1 VHLSLV
7 VLAAGLG
14 SRFGS
19 LKQLVPVG
27 PHGETILDYTA
38 YDAHRAGFKR
48 IVFVIRQE
56 MVEAFHPFASRF
68 RGALEVKLAFQQTE
82 DAPKGALVKGRVRPW
97 GTAHALLAAAPH
109 VSEALAVCNADDFY
123 GAEAFAA
130 AFAFLRDL
138 KPAKV
143 TWALAGYPADATLSS
158 QGPVN
163 RAVCR
168 VDEKGW
174 LIDLEERRLEPG
186 DVPAGGGTIVS
197 MNLWCFTQ
205 ELFAHLR
212 TGFDE
217 FAMRAGPAQE
227 YLLPD
232 AVREALR
239 AGLARVKVLPPA
251 KGWFGLTYAHDRET
265 AAEMLRALHA
275 QGRYPE
281 SLWR

>member
-1 VHLSLV
+1 MHLSLV

-19 LKQLVPVG
+19 LKQLAPVG

-38 YDAHRAGFKR
+38 FDAHRAGFKR
-48 IVFVIRQE
+48 IVFVIRQG
-56 MVEAFHPFASRF
+56 MVDDFHPFASRF
-68 RGALEVKLAFQQTE
+68 RGPLEVKLAFQQME
-82 DAPKGALVKGRVRPW
+82 DAPKGAPVKGRVRPW
-97 GTAHALLAAAPH
+97 GTAHAVLAAAPH
-109 VSEALAVCNADDFY
+109 VPEALAVCNADDFY
-123 GAEAFAA
+123 GADALAA

-138 KPAKV
+138 KPARV
-143 TWALAGYPADATLSS
+143 TWALAGYPADATLSDR
-158 QGPVN
+158 GPVN

-168 VDEKGW
+168 RDEKGW
-174 LIDLEERRLEPG
+174 LTDLEERRLERG
-186 DVPAGGGTIVS
+186 DVPEGTIVS

-212 TGFDE
+212 AGFDE

-232 AVREALR
+232 AVREAVR
-239 AGLARVKVLPPA
+239 AGVARVKVLPPA
-251 KGWFGLTYAHDRET
+251 EGWFGLTYADDREG
-265 AAEMLRALHA
+265 AAEILRGLHA

-281 SLWR
+281 KLWR